1 MIRTVHAEMVF
12 PFDPD
17 QTWDFFFADQGQHLV
32 NLSKQVAAVRDYHIR
47 ADGTPRYSM
56 DLRIGPLTVSGT
68 SDYTVFDRPRR
79 TVNAVLSEPFGG
91 VYEMRFEPVVLGT
104 RVSTEWTVEATTHL
118 GGLLLPMV
126 APLLARA
133 LRADLVTIARRA
145 CKESLCGP

>member
-1 MIRTVHAEMVF
+1 MSRTVPAEMVF
-12 PFDPD
+12 PFGPD
-17 QTWDFFFADQGQHLV
+17 QTWDYFFADQGQHLV
-32 NLSKQVAAVRDYHIR
+32 KLSKRVAAVRDYEIR

-56 DLRIGPLTVSGT
+56 ILRAGPLTVQGT

-104 RVSTEWTVEATTHL
+104 RVRTEWTVEATTRMGAL
-118 GGLLLPMV
+118 MLPAV

-145 CKESLCGP
+145 CKESVCGP